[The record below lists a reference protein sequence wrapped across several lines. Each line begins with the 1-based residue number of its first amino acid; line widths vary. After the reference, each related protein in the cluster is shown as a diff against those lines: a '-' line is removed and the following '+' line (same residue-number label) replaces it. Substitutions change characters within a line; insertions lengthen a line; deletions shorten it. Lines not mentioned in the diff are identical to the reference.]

1 MGQLSRRISPAT
13 LFMLSMNGI
22 IGSGWLFAPLYAAK
36 IAGPASIISWIIGGV
51 SAMLIAFTFAELA
64 SMLPIAGG
72 TAHIPQLSHGAFASF
87 ILSWIAWLTALILAP
102 IEVQAVL
109 QYASL
114 YFPDLMRDLN
124 GIPVLSMWG
133 YIWAAILMI
142 GLCLINILSYNGLAR
157 FNFVLFVFKFSVI
170 ILTIY
175 AIINSKFIVSNFN
188 GTLDSMGSFAGWKAI
203 LSAVATSGIV
213 LAFNGFKNGVE
224 LAGEAKNL
232 KVSIP
237 LSTVG
242 SVIACLLL
250 YIGLQVC
257 FIGALDPSSIANGW
271 ANLSYSGDI
280 GPFVGLAAGLG
291 LVYLLKLLYL
301 NSMVSPLS
309 AGLVY
314 VTTTARILYAMSRI
328 GYVPKFLSR
337 LNKQRFPVW
346 AIVVNF
352 FFGMLSFLPLPGW
365 QAMVN
370 FLVSA
375 MVITY
380 AMGPIALLCLRLT
393 MPEKER
399 PFRLPAAKIFCLLAF
414 YSCNLFSYWIGW
426 ETISKLAIALFTGL
440 AIFMISY
447 LLGKVNIE
455 RKELK
460 SAIWIIPYLLGLVAI
475 SYLGSFGGGQNIIP
489 FGWDFLV
496 VGVFSI
502 FILYLSV
509 KSRAVLTAE
518 EVSDYLIS
526 KTVALEN

>member
-1 MGQLSRRISPAT
+1 MPQLSRRISPMT
-13 LFMLSMNGI
+13 LFMLSMNSI

-36 IAGPASIISWIIGGV
+36 IGGPASIFSWIIGGV

-109 QYASL
+109 QYAAL
-114 YFPDLMRDLN
+114 YFPALIHDSN
-124 GIPVLSMWG
+124 GIPVLSLWG
-133 YIWAAILMI
+133 YLWAAILMVS
-142 GLCLINILSYNGLAR
+142 LCLINILSYRGLVR

-170 ILTIY
+170 ILTIF
-175 AIINSKFIVSNFN
+175 AIMHVKFIPSNFS
-188 GTLDSMGSFAGWKAI
+188 GMMTSVTTLDGWKMI

-250 YIGLQVC
+250 YLGLQIC
-257 FIGALDPSSIANGW
+257 FIGALDPSSIAGGW
-271 ANLSYSGDI
+271 KNLSYTGDI
-280 GPFVGLAAGLG
+280 GPFVGLATGLG

-301 NSMVSPLS
+301 NSLVSPLS

-328 GYVPKFLSR
+328 GYVPKFLSK
-337 LNKQRFPVW
+337 LNHQHFPVW

-352 FFGMLSFLPLPGW
+352 FLGMLSFLPLPGW

-393 MPEKER
+393 MPDKVR
-399 PFRLPAAKIFCLLAF
+399 PFRLPFANVFCLLAF

-426 ETISKLAIALFTGL
+426 ETISKLAIALCIGL
-440 AIFMISY
+440 TFFLISF
-447 LLGKVNIE
+447 LRGRVNIE
-455 RKELK
+455 RHELR
-460 SAIWIIPYLLGLVAI
+460 SAIWIIPYLFGLVVI
-475 SYLGSFGGGQNIIP
+475 SYLGAFGGLNIIP

-496 VGVFSI
+496 IALFSI
-502 FILYLSV
+502 AILFLSIHT
-509 KSRAVLTAE
+509 RAVLTAE
-518 EVSDYLIS
+518 EVSDYMIS
-526 KTVALEN
+526 KTIAVET